1 MNRFMRLIV
10 MFDLPVITD
19 KERKIATNF
28 RNFLLDDGYI
38 MMQFS
43 VYSRICKN
51 NDDLQKHINR
61 LKIHSPKNGNIR
73 MLQITEKQYSNIIMF
88 AGSKE
93 VEEDI
98 SIDSLLVF

>member
-1 MNRFMRLIV
+1 